1 MKNISAGNSFL
12 QRFDVM
18 RITDVKLRNYTVFEN
33 AALSF
38 APGMKIVITNR
49 KMAQQRGLMVGAGR

>member
-1 MKNISAGNSFL
+1 MY
-12 QRFDVM
+12 REFDIM